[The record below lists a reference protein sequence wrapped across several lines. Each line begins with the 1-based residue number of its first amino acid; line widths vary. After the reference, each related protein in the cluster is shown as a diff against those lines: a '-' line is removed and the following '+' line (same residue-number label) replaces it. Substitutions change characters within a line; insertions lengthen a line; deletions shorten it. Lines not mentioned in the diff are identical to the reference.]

1 MVGTVGAVR
10 GNGELVVAQVQRE
23 HCTGVRGRAGTQQ
36 TPHLLLPL
44 EDERRRGQRV
54 CERCNCHGDVHAN
67 EARIGTF
74 ALTFNNDPNLVT
86 DG

>member
-1 MVGTVGAVR
+1 MVDTVSAVR
-10 GNGELVVAQVQRE
+10 GNGKLVAAQVQRE
-23 HCTGVRGRAGTQQ
+23 HCTRVRRRASTQQ
-36 TPHLLLPL
+36 TPHLFLLL

-54 CERCNCHGDVHAN
+54 CEQGNCHDDVHTN
-67 EARIGTF
+67 EAGTGIF

>member
-1 MVGTVGAVR
+1 MVDTVSAVR

-23 HCTGVRGRAGTQQ
+23 HCSGVGRRARTQQ
-36 TPHLLLPL
+36 TPHLFLPL

-54 CERCNCHGDVHAN
+54 CEQCSRHGDVHTN
-67 EARIGTF
+67 EAGRGVV

-86 DG
+86 DR

>member
-1 MVGTVGAVR
+1 MVDTVSVVR
-10 GNGELVVAQVQRE
+10 GNGKLVVAQVQRE
-23 HCTGVRGRAGTQQ
+23 NCTRVGRRASTQQ
-36 TPHLLLPL
+36 TPHLFLPL

-54 CERCNCHGDVHAN
+54 CKQCNCHHDVHTNQAG
-67 EARIGTF
+67 IGSL